1 MPNDLSP
8 LRGLGVLFL
17 PVPRLTPR
25 AIIYRPSGAEQN
37 RYTATMK
44 MIE

>member
-8 LRGLGVLFL
+8 LRGWGVLFL
-17 PVPRLTPR
+17 PVLTPW

-37 RYTATMK
+37 RYTATLK
-44 MIE
+44 MV

>member
-17 PVPRLTPR
+17 PVPRLTPW